1 MWGGGGAWR
10 GRGTW
15 HVHPHTSNSVN
26 CKSGTLQ
33 TTTEEKRVNRDIR
46 RDSQTGSQ
54 TDRHAGRHAA
64 KQKRGMNR

>member
-1 MWGGGGAWR
+1 MEGKR
-10 GRGTW
+10 
-15 HVHPHTSNSVN
+15 HVHPHTSNFVN

-46 RDSQTGSQ
+46 KDSQTGSQTGSQ